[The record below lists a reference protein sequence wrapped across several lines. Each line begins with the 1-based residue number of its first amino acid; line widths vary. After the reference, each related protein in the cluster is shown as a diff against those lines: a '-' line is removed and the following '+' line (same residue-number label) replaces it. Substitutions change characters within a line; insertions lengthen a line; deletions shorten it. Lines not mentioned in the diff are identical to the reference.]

1 MQTFGEPGDPA
12 ILLVAGASAAMDG
25 TDGWE
30 PEFCERLAAGSR
42 LVVRYETRD
51 SGGDPVAAA
60 VGVLD
65 ALGVAR
71 AHVVG
76 ISVDSTNGGTG
87 ERLALEHAGRVAS
100 LTLIATAGGPGGPG
114 GPGGADLP
122 APLVD
127 RIPDVRLLPVET
139 VDHGLPRSAWDA
151 VIPAILWHTSG
162 GWGRQA
168 DVLAT
173 KALAGN
179 DPTGWFERLYAAA
192 DAGEVPMPWD
202 REGPREALREWA
214 SQRALTG
221 DGRRAL
227 VIGCGLG
234 GDSEYIGGLG
244 FDTDAFDISETAI
257 RTIRARY
264 PDSPV
269 RYRTADLFD
278 PPTEWIGAFDLVVE
292 IFTVQALPVS
302 LRRQAI
308 AAVRRLVGPGG
319 TLIAIMAARD
329 ADDGD
334 EDGPPWPLTR
344 AEMESFATDGLNLVR
359 MEEMRDPRL
368 WRAEFQRGG
377 RRRSG

>member
-1 MQTFGEPGDPA
+1 MLSINGVDLRVVTFGEASDPA
-12 ILLVAGASAAMDG
+12 ILLLAGAHVSVDQ
-25 TDGWE
+25 WE

-42 LVVRYETRD
+42 YVIRYDHPDE
-51 SGGDPVAAA
+51 GGSANDLA

-76 ISVDSTNGGTG
+76 GAAEGGLAKA
-87 ERLALEHAGRVAS
+87 LALEHAERVAS
-100 LTLIATAGGPGGPG
+100 TILIGVDEQVADAIPDARLLIPEPDGHEQTL
-114 GPGGADLP
+114 
-122 APLVD
+122 D
-127 RIPDVRLLPVET
+127 RI
-139 VDHGLPRSAWDA
+139 
-151 VIPAILWHTSG
+151 IPAILWHTSG

-173 KALAGN
+173 KALAAD

-202 REGPREALREWA
+202 REGPREPLREWA
-214 SQRALTG
+214 SARGLKG
-221 DGRRAL
+221 EGRRAL

-234 GDSEYIGGLG
+234 ADAEYLGGLG

-257 RTIRARY
+257 RTAKARH

-269 RYRTADLFD
+269 RYRTADLFN
-278 PPTEWIGAFDLVVE
+278 PPAEWIGAFDLVVE

-302 LRRQAI
+302 LRDDAI
-308 AAVRRLVGPGG
+308 ATVRRLVGPGG
-319 TLIAIMAARD
+319 TLIVIMAARD

-344 AEMESFATDGLNLVR
+344 QQMDAFATDGLSLVR
-359 MEEMRDPRL
+359 IEELHNPRL
-368 WRAEFQRGG
+368 WRAEYQRDHD
-377 RRRSG
+377 RQP